1 MCACGGIIV
10 TSFFS
15 VHVPVHLTLHLPVHV
30 PDDDIAEMFAFADK
44 DGDGQLSYEEFEV
57 DDGDGE
63 VDKICSPTIR

>member
-1 MCACGGIIV
+1 MS
-10 TSFFS
+10 TSFEMVF
-15 VHVPVHLTLHLPVHV
+15 LQEDFFFIMQNLPVHV